1 MACTKKLYPLLMAD
15 GVIPNL
21 AKLAVLCDDA
31 SASMRY
37 LTSTSDDYVDTTKLT
52 ADAQKIYTQTITLSD
67 TNTAANDVFYVD
79 NNGGD
84 VIHLH
89 VDDDANFINQQ
100 VDSAIGLAGKYI
112 KISYSLIIITLIAFI
127 F

>member
-21 AKLAVLCDDA
+21 AKLAVPCDDA

-37 LTSTSDDYVDTTKLT
+37 LTSDSDDYVDTTKLT
-52 ADAQKIYTQTITLSD
+52 ADAQNTYTQTITLSD
-67 TNTAANDVFYVD
+67 MNTVANGGFNVD
-79 NNGGD
+79 NNGAD
-84 VIHLH
+84 NLNED
-89 VDDDANFINQQ
+89 VDDDADYLNRQ
-100 VDSAIGLAGKYI
+100 VDSAMGLAEKNL
-112 KISYSLIIITLIAFI
+112 KISYSLIVALIAFL